1 MIKEKGK
8 TALLIEN
15 NMKQLLDTF
24 LISQI
29 FLANERQFSKEI
41 DSQEIYPQIYSHSL
55 TID

>member
-15 NMKQLLDTF
+15 NMKQFLDAF

-29 FLANERQFSKEI
+29 FLANERQSSKEI
-41 DSQEIYPQIYSHSL
+41 DSQEIYPQIYSRSL
-55 TID
+55 MID